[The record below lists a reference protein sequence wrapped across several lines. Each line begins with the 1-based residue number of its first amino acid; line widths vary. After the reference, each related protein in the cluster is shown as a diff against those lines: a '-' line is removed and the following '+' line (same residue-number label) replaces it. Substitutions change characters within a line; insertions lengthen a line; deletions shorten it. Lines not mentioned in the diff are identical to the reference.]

1 MVSFADELR
10 DSEGEWCHVSG
21 RRAIIRAV
29 HDKGMKVTV
38 QYEDDESTAVVGYRL
53 VQLEDDE

>member
-10 DSEGEWCHVSG
+10 GSEGEWCHVSG

-29 HDKGMKVTV
+29 HDKGAKVTV
-38 QYEDDESTAVVGYRL
+38 QYEDKSTAVVGYRL
-53 VQLEDDE
+53 VQLEGDE